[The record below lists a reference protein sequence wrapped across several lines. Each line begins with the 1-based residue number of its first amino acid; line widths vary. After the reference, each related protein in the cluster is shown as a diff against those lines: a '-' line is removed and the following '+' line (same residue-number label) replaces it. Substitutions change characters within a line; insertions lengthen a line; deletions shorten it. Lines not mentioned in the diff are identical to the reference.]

1 MEDLSHW
8 DFAEHFKA
16 KEVAEL
22 IAGIPPEKNTA
33 LFGVMG
39 EEAKFVAKITPILRR
54 MERAYAGAANLLNAA
69 ATWGGDAKESLRSFA
84 AVPMYLESEPMTR
97 VRSTDSGYGL
107 SIFAEDI
114 PDFGGA
120 YFERAE
126 VRRWLSAIGM
136 KSVYSFGE
144 SPKEAKPE
152 LSSKEVRDRDMFSR
166 LGDDREELHQWLVMD
181 TWSMEAA
188 MFLIAGVIPSKI
200 YEGFGYFKVEGGL
213 LHNGNGD
220 KDARI
225 AQIEGLERL
234 WKSNPQHPSQ
244 AAPQYFFDWAESKG
258 IDIPWLDAAKKAGYF
273 QSAAAKQEEPDS
285 IHPKVQK
292 TLLTIIAVLCKE
304 AKLDYS
310 KPAKTAGLIRSTAEG
325 MGISIGETTIE
336 GHLKKIPD
344 ALETRM
350 K

>member
-16 KEVAEL
+16 KEIAEL

-54 MERAYAGAANLLNAA
+54 MERAYLCAGNLLNAA
-69 ATWGGDAKESLRSFA
+69 ATWGGDAKEGLLSFA
-84 AVPMYLESEPMTR
+84 AKPIYLESEPMTR
-97 VRSTDSGYGL
+97 VRSIGSGYGL
-107 SIFAEDI
+107 SLFAEDL
-114 PDFGGA
+114 PAFGEA
-120 YFERAE
+120 YFEREE
-126 VRRWLSAIGM
+126 VQRWLTATGM
-136 KSVYSFGE
+136 KSVYSFAVPEGV
-144 SPKEAKPE
+144 AKPAISTAV
-152 LSSKEVRDRDMFSR
+152 SSKRDMFSR
-166 LGDDREELHQWLVMD
+166 MGDDREELHQWLVMD

-213 LHNGNGD
+213 LHNDQGD

-225 AQIEGLERL
+225 AQIESLERL
-234 WKSNPQHPSQ
+234 WNSNPEHPSH
-244 AAPQYFFDWAESKG
+244 AVPQYFFDWAESKG

-310 KPAKTAGLIRSTAEG
+310 KPAKTAGLIQSTAEG

-344 ALETRM
+344 ALESRM